1 MATTRTTPPS
11 SRPARRPRLAAGRV
25 QAVVPRVSTG
35 LTWAATVAALVLLV
49 APASAAGLPGV
60 EPRTTPLDP
69 HAYRGQPP
77 VAYVSR
83 GHVFIL
89 DGTGR
94 PPRPVQEGRATCCVA
109 WAPDGAHLAF
119 QRGPELWMSS
129 VDGEQTRRIASSVRR
144 WAWSPDGEAI
154 AVIPR
159 GGRRRAVAG
168 IDFYAI
174 DLPRFRLTLLRHD
187 EVLDFAWAGL
197 GRRLAVSVRPA
208 MNSQQAGPARAT
220 LLMLEVPGPYG
231 DCATL
236 CPEPAQP
243 VAIDNP
249 SPANPDIYFAGWSPD
264 VASLAIWTG
273 PTGLGPPVTG
283 LDLSLIAPG
292 GGPTT
297 LLARTVVKRS
307 WVQWHSTGD
316 RLLAVEAPAVGN
328 GFAPVLTLCVIS
340 TGCRVV
346 DRSAGSVTDPAWSD
360 SGRMA
365 YVTNATAPGTH
376 PAGDNDSRLWIADS
390 EGRAATVL
398 AGGGATSP
406 RWLPDGHHLLFAR
419 RNTLWMLNAQSGAA
433 VAIAG
438 PLSGRSAPHARG
450 GAFPGDGR
458 DRAADQLFTVAP

>member
-1 MATTRTTPPS
+1 M
-11 SRPARRPRLAAGRV
+11 
-25 QAVVPRVSTG
+25 
-35 LTWAATVAALVLLV
+35 AALVVLV
-49 APASAAGLPGV
+49 APAAAAGLPGV
-60 EPRTTPLDP
+60 RPRPTPLDP

-77 VAYVSR
+77 VAYVSG

-94 PPRPVQEGRATCCVA
+94 PPRPVQQGRATCCVA

-129 VDGEQTRRIASSVRR
+129 ADGEHTRRIASSVRR

-154 AVIPR
+154 AVLPR
-159 GGRRRAVAG
+159 GRQHRPAAG

-187 EVLDFAWAGL
+187 NVLDFAWAGL
-197 GRRLAVSVRPA
+197 GRRLAVSVRPITTSPPA
-208 MNSQQAGPARAT
+208 APARST

-249 SPANPDIYFAGWSPD
+249 SPANSDIYFAGWSPD
-264 VASLAIWTG
+264 VATLAIWTG
-273 PTGLGPPVTG
+273 PTGPAPPRTG

-297 LLARTVVKRS
+297 LLARTVVRRS
-307 WVQWHSTGD
+307 WVQWHRTGD

-346 DRSAGSVTDPAWSD
+346 DRTAGSVTDPAWSD

-376 PAGDNDSRLWIADS
+376 PAGDDSRLWTADS
-390 EGRAATVL
+390 DGQAATVL
-398 AGGGATSP
+398 ADGGATTP

-419 RNTLWMLNAQSGAA
+419 HNTLWMLNAPSGAA

-438 PLSGRSAPHARG
+438 PLSGRSATYAGTRD
-450 GAFPGDGR
+450 FPGDGR
-458 DRAADQLFTVAP
+458 DRAADPLFTVAP